1 MTSGRRIDPRLRLVS
16 GQVSSSGPIFAEH
29 VAREGAL
36 LNRVA
41 QGNLRDGVTD
51 ATIELPR
58 IRSNPTETLQ
68 VEDATKQGISVDK
81 SRKFFD
87 RRISVAPMMDW
98 TDDL

>member
-68 VEDATKQGISVDK
+68 WKTLQNKAFPSINRGSSSTAESP
-81 SRKFFD
+81 S
-87 RRISVAPMMDW
+87 PP
-98 TDDL
+98 